1 MFDIGYLKF
10 ETINLKSNMKA
21 MYSKPEIE
29 IMQVGTCSILQD
41 VSGGGLH
48 YGGADNGENGAQAP
62 GRRPF

>member
-1 MFDIGYLKF
+1 
-10 ETINLKSNMKA
+10 MKA

>member
-1 MFDIGYLKF
+1 
-10 ETINLKSNMKA
+10 MKA

-41 VSGGGLH
+41 VSGGGLNNKGQDDGTH
-48 YGGADNGENGAQAP
+48 GAQAP